1 MLVSSLG
8 LVVVFM
14 FAFVLAIDVN
24 VGRPQVLEVAMVEP
38 TWLGS
43 ASICEGEW
51 GATQVMELCC
61 HRGGGLPAVH
71 GESLGKLEGKGLLTW
86 APVPSPFP

>member
-1 MLVSSLG
+1 
-8 LVVVFM
+8 
-14 FAFVLAIDVN
+14 
-24 VGRPQVLEVAMVEP
+24 MVEP

-61 HRGGGLPAVH
+61 HRGDGLPAVH
-71 GESLGKLEGKGLLTW
+71 GESLGKLEGRGLLTW
-86 APVPSPFP
+86 APVPSPFPSSLS